1 MEPRTDAVG
10 DELAI
15 DIGGT
20 PRAGAVYRS
29 RRGLLTPADVR
40 WQEFPLTRFGRRGFD
55 PEAVREFLRRL
66 EADLDALYRQL
77 VAAQDEARRHRED
90 AAELRAERWRPDPS
104 ARRPRNEY
112 RRPPLW
118 PPYSPRRQGCHR
130 RPGERP
136 GDD

>member
-1 MEPRTDAVG
+1 MEPSTDAVG
-10 DELAI
+10 DKPSS

-20 PRAGAVYRS
+20 REYQPKRN
-29 RRGLLTPADVR
+29 LLTPADVR

-55 PEAVREFLRRL
+55 PEAVRRFLRRL
-66 EADLDALYRQL
+66 EADLDALYREL
-77 VAAQDEARRHRED
+77 VAAQDEARRHQAA
-90 AAELRAERWRPDPS
+90 AAELRAQRWRPDPS

-118 PPYSPRRQGCHR
+118 PPYSPRRQGCQR
-130 RPGERP
+130 RPGEGP